1 MKKYTKA
8 AFLQNEGTETPVFV
22 RFSTV
27 IHGQGSPE
35 TARDPRG
42 FAVKFYTEE
51 GNYDIVGNHLPVFFI
66 RDAIKFPDMVHSLK
80 PAPDTNIQTPD
91 RYWDFMTLSPEST
104 HMMTWVFSDY
114 GTPASYREM
123 EGFGV
128 HSFKW
133 INAEGK
139 IVYIKYHWKPQQGVR
154 NLSAKEVQE
163 VQGKDFNHATRDLF
177 DAIEKEITRN
187 GIYTYK

>member
-1 MKKYTKA
+1 
-8 AFLQNEGTETPVFV
+8 
-22 RFSTV
+22 
-27 IHGQGSPE
+27 
-35 TARDPRG
+35 
-42 FAVKFYTEE
+42 
-51 GNYDIVGNHLPVFFI
+51 
-66 RDAIKFPDMVHSLK
+66 MVHSLK

-133 INAEGK
+133 INEEGK

-154 NLSAKEVQE
+154 NLNAKEVQE
-163 VQGKDFNHATRDLF
+163 VQGKTSIMQLVTCSMQSKRKSPKMGFTRTSY
-177 DAIEKEITRN
+177 AIR
-187 GIYTYK
+187 